1 MDGEAV
7 RCILG
12 VGGSGKT
19 HLLRS
24 IIDRWQRE
32 GSTVGSCGGRPGGT
46 VAYGGVE
53 ALLSAEEH
61 AGLPST
67 AERPETS
74 AAHRRVVERLATGTQ
89 GLVVDDTH
97 LLDRASLRLLIDVGL
112 HPGGSVRLVLARRPG
127 RVSGALSRLESLG
140 GPATVIGPLSTD
152 GLRRLSNAWAGHEPS
167 ERRIAVLAE
176 LSGGLARYAE
186 AIVRAWAEAGVS
198 GDGVPN
204 RSPRIPWLVECIRA
218 ERDDLPPPARSLL
231 TALSLGVCPRPDVLG
246 DVTGLDRTQL
256 ELAGMRLADAG
267 LMSAER
273 SAVIP
278 VVADAVRAVVPAVER
293 DRIHEG
299 ITRAALA
306 GIEPAQRAA
315 ARLVAAGAEGAHTIE
330 LYAAA
335 AIEAVGEAP
344 GEASSWLARAEAM
357 GASATVLAV
366 PRAEFAL
373 SGGELDEALR
383 LADVAVRDAD
393 PAGRVRAMATAAT
406 AFARRGSWSRAAE
419 LYEQLA
425 IAVSDANER
434 VVYRY
439 LAAIGFA
446 TIGEIERARR
456 IVAGIDAETPIPT
469 AMVLTS
475 VGLVARA
482 LLASLAPAC
491 GSWDDG
497 PPSSSTLAPLL
508 EAAGLQAV
516 ARQRPE
522 LPDRAQFVAAIVAHH
537 LLEFELA
544 EHVLAARADDEGLPA
559 QLGVRQQLL
568 RAWTALRRGRWST
581 ALATA
586 EQHRDDQ
593 RHPLELRE
601 ELLVCAIEVGVARRQ
616 GDLAALAAA
625 WSRARTVLLAQPVDL
640 LLLQPYGELMIGA
653 ARIGDPAMAG
663 SCTEHV
669 WRLLDRLGE
678 PPLWTFQVRWDE
690 LQTAVVASDVEAVG
704 RSAKA
709 MDALGPPGD
718 RAAALVD
725 VAAAWAEIVRGR
737 VDGGFVERAATRLG
751 EVGLPWEASRVAGS
765 AAVRTDEPG
774 VMRRL
779 LGVARDLQASSR
791 STAGAQPATGLSAR
805 EREVASYVLTG
816 MTHKQIGGQLFISPK
831 TVEHH
836 VARIR
841 QKLGVNSRE
850 EMLAAIVRLES
861 ATP

>member
-1 MDGEAV
+1 VDGEAV

-32 GSTVGSCGGRPGGT
+32 GSTVGSCGGRQGAT

-53 ALLSAEEH
+53 ALLSADEY

-67 AERPETS
+67 AERPQTS
-74 AAHRRVVERLATGTQ
+74 AGHRRIVERLATGTQ
-89 GLVVDDTH
+89 VLVVDDTH
-97 LLDRASLRLLIDVGL
+97 LLDPSSLRLLTDVGL
-112 HPGGSVRLVLARRPG
+112 HPGRSVRIVLARRPG
-127 RVSGALSRLESLG
+127 RVPRALAPLESLG
-140 GPATVIGPLSTD
+140 GPATVVGPLSRD
-152 GLRRLSNAWAGHEPS
+152 GLRRLSGLWVGHEPS
-167 ERRIAVLAE
+167 ERCIAVLAE

-198 GDGVPN
+198 GGGTPD
-204 RSPRIPWLVECIRA
+204 RSPSIPWLVECIRA

-231 TALSLGVCPRPDVLG
+231 AALSLGVCPRPDVLG
-246 DVTGLDRTQL
+246 DVTGLDRAEL
-256 ELAGMRLADAG
+256 ELAGMQLVDAG
-267 LMSAER
+267 LASTDR

-278 VVADAVRAVVPAVER
+278 VVADAVRAVVPSVER

-299 ITRAALA
+299 IARAALA
-306 GIEPAQRAA
+306 GIEPAHRAA
-315 ARLVAAGAEGAHTIE
+315 ARLVAAGATGAHTTE

-335 AIEAVGEAP
+335 AIEAIDEAP
-344 GEASSWLARAEAM
+344 CEAASWLARAEAM
-357 GASATVLAV
+357 GASATILAV

-393 PAGRVRAMATAAT
+393 PAGRLRAMSTAAT
-406 AFARRGSWSRAAE
+406 AFALRGSWSRAGE

-425 IAVSDANER
+425 IAVTDANER

-439 LAAIGFA
+439 LAAVGFA

-456 IVAGIDAETPIPT
+456 LVAGIDAETPIPA

-482 LLASLAPAC
+482 LLASLTPAC

-508 EAAGLQAV
+508 EAAGLQTV
-516 ARQRPE
+516 ARQRPK
-522 LPDRAQFVAAIVAHH
+522 LPDRAQFVAATVAHH

-544 EHVLAARADDEGLPA
+544 EHVLAARADDEWLPA
-559 QLGVRQQLL
+559 QLGIRQQLL

-581 ALATA
+581 ALAMA
-586 EQHRDDQ
+586 EQHRDACP
-593 RHPLELRE
+593 RPLELRE
-601 ELLVCAIEVGVARRQ
+601 ELFVCAIEVGVARRH

-625 WSRARTVLLAQPVDL
+625 WPRARTVLLAQPVDL

-709 MDALGPPGD
+709 LDALGPPGD

-725 VAAAWAEIVRGR
+725 VAAAWADIVRGR

-791 STAGAQPATGLSAR
+791 STAGSPPVTGLSAR

-841 QKLGVNSRE
+841 QKLGVTSRE

-861 ATP
+861 PTP